1 MREVYRDLYALQ
13 QIDSEIQRLERL
25 RVEIP
30 ERIKEIE
37 ELIKNKED
45 EILEKKKTLD
55 LLEQRRLKTEREIE
69 EEKMKLEN
77 YKKQQFEVKTNEA
90 YQALLKEMEYSK
102 RKIETLEMEYLVI
115 EEDLNRKR
123 KEVAEETKAL
133 IEEKKK
139 MEEEKKKLEEEF
151 STLDEKIMLK
161 KDERKRASSRLDPKL
176 LARYERLI
184 VSRGGLAVVVIEEAM
199 CGGCFATLPP
209 QYFQEIRKGERIYTC
224 EYCGRILIHK
234 DFVV

>member
-224 EYCGRILIHK
+224 EYCGRILIYK

>member
-115 EEDLNRKR
+115 EEDLNKKK
-123 KEVAEETKAL
+123 KEVAEETKVL
-133 IEEKKK
+133 IEEKKR
-139 MEEEKKKLEEEF
+139 MENEKKKLEEEF

-224 EYCGRILIHK
+224 EYCGRILIYK

>member
-151 STLDEKIMLK
+151 STLDEKIILK
-161 KDERKRASSRLDPKL
+161 KDERKRASTRLDPKL

>member
-1 MREVYRDLYALQ
+1 
-13 QIDSEIQRLERL
+13 
-25 RVEIP
+25 
-30 ERIKEIE
+30 
-37 ELIKNKED
+37 
-45 EILEKKKTLD
+45 
-55 LLEQRRLKTEREIE
+55 
-69 EEKMKLEN
+69 
-77 YKKQQFEVKTNEA
+77 
-90 YQALLKEMEYSK
+90 
-102 RKIETLEMEYLVI
+102 MEYLVI

-133 IEEKKK
+133 IEEKKR
-139 MEEEKKKLEEEF
+139 MENEKKKLEEEF

-176 LARYERLI
+176 LATYERLI

-199 CGGCFATLPP
+199 CGGCFATRPP

-224 EYCGRILIHK
+224 EYCGRILIYK

>member
-161 KDERKRASSRLDPKL
+161 KDERKRASTRLDPKL